1 MTEFLT
7 TYGLWLVIAL
17 LIVIAVTYLMSSKA
31 SADKATGD
39 TVQAKDVAEPLQA
52 AEPQPEIAPS
62 PVAVKATPVPQV
74 IDPIPAAAPPQSVV
88 IDPTPAKAAPVP
100 VAQPAPA
107 PATGAAPSEGTDNLL
122 QLKGVGPKLAAL
134 LTDLGVTRFAQIAA
148 WSDTDIAAIDAKL
161 GNFKGRP
168 VRDQW
173 IDQAKYLANGDIAG
187 FEAKYG
193 KL

>member
-17 LIVIAVTYLMSSKA
+17 LIVIAITYLMSSKA
-31 SADKATGD
+31 SADKATE
-39 TVQAKDVAEPLQA
+39 A
-52 AEPQPEIAPS
+52 QPEIAPP
-62 PVAVKATPVPQV
+62 PVVVTATPVPPV
-74 IDPIPAAAPPQSVV
+74 IDPIPAAAPPPSVV

-100 VAQPAPA
+100 VPKPSPAPA
-107 PATGAAPSEGTDNLL
+107 PAAPSDGTDNLL

-148 WSDTDIAAIDAKL
+148 WTDTDLAAIDAKL

>member
-17 LIVIAVTYLMSSKA
+17 LIVIAITYLMSSRA
-31 SADKATGD
+31 SADKTQ
-39 TVQAKDVAEPLQA
+39 TKDVG
-52 AEPQPEIAPS
+52 EPQASAAPKVEVAAP
-62 PVAVKATPVPQV
+62 PVVVTQAPLPPV
-74 IDPIPAAAPPQSVV
+74 IDPIPAAAPPPSVV
-88 IDPTPAKAAPVP
+88 IDTTPASPAHAA
-100 VAQPAPA
+100 
-107 PATGAAPSEGTDNLL
+107 AASSEGTDNLL
-122 QLKGVGPKLAAL
+122 QLKGVGPKLATL
-134 LTDLGVTRFAQIAA
+134 LTTLGVTRFAQIAA
-148 WSDTDIAAIDAKL
+148 WTDTDIAAIDAKL

>member
-17 LIVIAVTYLMSSKA
+17 LIVIAITYLMSSKA

-39 TVQAKDVAEPLQA
+39 NVQAKDVAEPLTV
-52 AEPQPEIAPS
+52 AEPQPEIAPP
-62 PVAVKATPVPQV
+62 PVVVTATPVPPM
-74 IDPIPAAAPPQSVV
+74 IDPIPAAAPPPSVV

-100 VAQPAPA
+100 VAKPSPAPA
-107 PATGAAPSEGTDNLL
+107 PAVPSQGKDNLL

>member
-39 TVQAKDVAEPLQA
+39 MVQAKDVAEPLQA
-52 AEPQPEIAPS
+52 AEPQPEIAPP
-62 PVAVKATPVPQV
+62 PVVVTTPPVPPV
-74 IDPIPAAAPPQSVV
+74 IDPIPAAAPPPSVV

-100 VAQPAPA
+100 VAKPSTALAPA
-107 PATGAAPSEGTDNLL
+107 VPSQGNDNML
-122 QLKGVGPKLAAL
+122 QLKGVGPKLATL

-148 WSDTDIAAIDAKL
+148 WTDTDLAAIDAKL

>member
-52 AEPQPEIAPS
+52 AEPQPKIAPP
-62 PVAVKATPVPQV
+62 PVVVTATPVPPV
-74 IDPIPAAAPPQSVV
+74 IDPIPAAAPPPSVV

-100 VAQPAPA
+100 VAKPSPAPA
-107 PATGAAPSEGTDNLL
+107 PAVPSQGTDNLL

-148 WSDTDIAAIDAKL
+148 WTDTDLAAIDAKL